1 MVALLKSCPA
11 QRPQP
16 AYRRQAAGCCNRD
29 YCNLL
34 LFSPKSDKVLCKGE
48 EMAMRRVSLL
58 IAAILI
64 LASGLQAQESYPR
77 VEVFG
82 GYSYGNI
89 DGTGLIGR
97 EVAHGW
103 AASISRNLHKNFG
116 FTADFAGQYG
126 TANDALIIVSPPGF
140 GCIAVFPPPPG
151 CSARVDIDFNTQQ
164 FLFGPRFTFRRERV
178 TAFAHALFGV
188 NRTHLTGFVANQN
201 TFPSV
206 SETDFAM
213 GYGGGLD
220 INAGKNIAIR
230 LFQVDYVPVRTGLF
244 GIPWR
249 HNLRVQAGVVFK
261 FGGR

>member
-1 MVALLKSCPA
+1 MLKAFMFGGSKEMV
-11 QRPQP
+11 
-16 AYRRQAAGCCNRD
+16 
-29 YCNLL
+29 
-34 LFSPKSDKVLCKGE
+34 
-48 EMAMRRVSLL
+48 MRRVALL
-58 IAAILI
+58 IAAGLI
-64 LASGLQAQESYPR
+64 LATGIQAQESYPR

-82 GYSYGNI
+82 GYSYAGL
-89 DGTGLIGR
+89 DATGFRGFANR

-126 TANDALIIVSPPGF
+126 TASDALIIVAPPGQV
-140 GCIAVFPPPPG
+140 CLTVFPPPPG
-151 CSARVDIDFNTQQ
+151 CFELVDIDFNTQQ

-188 NRTHLTGFVANQN
+188 NRAHVSGFVANQN

>member
-1 MVALLKSCPA
+1 MTIAICFSFLLKVI
-11 QRPQP
+11 
-16 AYRRQAAGCCNRD
+16 
-29 YCNLL
+29 
-34 LFSPKSDKVLCKGE
+34 KVLCKGK
-48 EMAMRRVSLL
+48 EMAMRRFPFL
-58 IAAILI
+58 IAGVLI
-64 LASGLQAQESYPR
+64 LASGLQAQEGYPR

-82 GYSYGNI
+82 GYSYAGL
-89 DGTGLIGR
+89 DATGFRGFANR

-103 AASISRNLHKNFG
+103 AASVSRNLHKNFG
-116 FTADFAGQYG
+116 FSADFAGQYG
-126 TANDALIIVSPPGF
+126 TANDALIIEAPPGF
-140 GCIAVFPPPPG
+140 GCIAVLPPPPG
-151 CSARVDIDFNTQQ
+151 CFNLVDIDFNTQQ
-164 FLFGPRFTFRRERV
+164 FLFGPRFSFRRERV

-188 NRTHLTGFVANQN
+188 NRTHLSGFVANQN

-230 LFQVDYVPVRTGLF
+230 LFQVDYVPVRTGVF

-249 HNLRVQAGVVFK
+249 QNLRVQAGVVFK

>member
-1 MVALLKSCPA
+1 MV
-11 QRPQP
+11 
-16 AYRRQAAGCCNRD
+16 
-29 YCNLL
+29 
-34 LFSPKSDKVLCKGE
+34 
-48 EMAMRRVSLL
+48 MRRLSLL
-58 IAAILI
+58 IAAGLI
-64 LASGLQAQESYPR
+64 LATGIQAQEGYAR

-82 GYSYGNI
+82 GYSYAGL
-89 DGTGLIGR
+89 DATGFPGFANR

-103 AASISRNLHKNFG
+103 AASITGNLHKNFG

-126 TANDALIIVSPPGF
+126 TANDALIIVAPPGF

-151 CSARVDIDFNTQQ
+151 CFELVDIDFNTQQ

-188 NRTHLTGFVANQN
+188 NRTHLSGFVANQN

-213 GYGGGLD
+213 GYGGGVD

-230 LFQVDYVPVRTGLF
+230 LFQVDYVPVRTGLL
-244 GIPWR
+244 GNPWR
-249 HNLRVQAGVVFK
+249 QNVRVQAGVVFK

>member
-34 LFSPKSDKVLCKGE
+34 LFSPKSDKVLCKDE

-64 LASGLQAQESYPR
+64 LASGLQAQEGYPR

-82 GYSYGNI
+82 GYSYAGL
-89 DGTGLIGR
+89 DATGFRGFANR

-103 AASISRNLHKNFG
+103 AASITGNLHKNFG

-126 TANDALIIVSPPGF
+126 TANDALITEPLPGQGCLLVVPPL
-140 GCIAVFPPPPG
+140 PG
-151 CSARVDIDFNTQQ
+151 CFDLVDIDFNTQQ
-164 FLFGPRFTFRRERV
+164 FLFGPRFSFRRERV

-244 GIPWR
+244 EI
-249 HNLRVQAGVVFK
+249 
-261 FGGR
+261 GRAHV